1 MKQELETARKRG
13 ASIYCEILG
22 FGATGD
28 GYHITAPAPEGEG
41 ARRSM
46 ARAIGEA
53 ACDAQDIDYINT
65 HGTSTELN
73 DKFEARAIKDLFR
86 EHAGRIVLNATKSM
100 LGHSLGAAG
109 AVEAVATILSIRDGK
124 VHPTINLDDPDPECE
139 GLDIVTGQWREL
151 EIEYALSNSLGFGG
165 HNATLCMKRIS

>member
-1 MKQELETARKRG
+1 LILEELEFAQNRG
-13 ASIYCEILG
+13 ARIYCEILG

-46 ARAIGEA
+46 ARSLAEA
-53 ACDAQDIDYINT
+53 GCKREDIAYINT

-73 DKFEARAIKDLFR
+73 DKFEARAIKDLFG
-86 EHAGRIVLNATKSM
+86 EHSGKLVLNATKSM

-109 AVEAVATILSIRDGK
+109 AVEMMVTILSMRDGI
-124 VHPTINLDDPDPECE
+124 VHPTLNLEDPDPECE
-139 GLDIVTGQWREL
+139 GLDIARGQSRPVA
-151 EIEYALSNSLGFGG
+151 IEYALSNSLGFGG
-165 HNATLCMKRIS
+165 HNVTLCIKGT